1 MVICLGFLDAVT
13 VSVRGGIVVT
23 VAGRVGSP
31 RPEADGFVGGT
42 VAPGDRPPPVVPQPT
57 SVPAITSPV
66 SSGPHAGAVK
76 RCLPM
81 TPWTLPV
88 RTALH
93 GNRDGR
99 TRGRRPHRDR
109 RAAPGLVD
117 LGSGG
122 QGRQLL
128 RDRRFAVR
136 GLVLVDDALAHGLV

>member
-66 SSGPHAGAVK
+66 SSGPHARAGK
-76 RCLPM
+76 RCLAM
-81 TPWTLPV
+81 TPLTLPV
-88 RTALH
+88 PTAVH
-93 GNRDGR
+93 CNRD
-99 TRGRRPHRDR
+99 
-109 RAAPGLVD
+109 APKPG
-117 LGSGG
+117 
-122 QGRQLL
+122 
-128 RDRRFAVR
+128 
-136 GLVLVDDALAHGLV
+136 